1 MGSVISALT
10 QIVASG
16 LVLLNLA
23 ITAAPH
29 IELGDEPLNFGGTP
43 TLRSHDCGAHE
54 IHKDI
59 KDHSECLLCS
69 RTTLFVAFVVSGLLP
84 SDDAVVFL
92 VVPASERLVFD
103 ESCTPLFLRGPP
115 ASRS

>member
-43 TLRSHDCGAHE
+43 TLRSHDCGTHE

-59 KDHSECLLCS
+59 KDHGDCLLCS
-69 RTTLFVAFVVSGLLP
+69 RTTSFVAFVVFGLFQAN
-84 SDDAVVFL
+84 DKVEFL
-92 VVPASERLVFD
+92 VVSTSERPFCYEPAS
-103 ESCTPLFLRGPP
+103 PLFLRGPP